1 MVTDGIQK
9 VASDL
14 MERLREDTEGTRG
27 YVTPTITESYGE
39 DERCKIE
46 SRNGFDP

>member
-1 MVTDGIQK
+1 
-9 VASDL
+9 

-27 YVTPTITESYGE
+27 YVTPTITERTKDVSS
-39 DERCKIE
+39 KIE